1 MDFVNAVFSGFS
13 VRLPS
18 QKPQTEPVAAAF
30 DSSNVHAL
38 SLERNLT
45 LNSIHVLLIWLH
57 FLSYK
62 IILSGL
68 HGVAI

>member
-1 MDFVNAVFSGFS
+1 MDFVNAVFSSFS
-13 VRLPS
+13 VCLPS

-45 LNSIHVLLIWLH
+45 LNSIHVLLI
-57 FLSYK
+57 
-62 IILSGL
+62 
-68 HGVAI
+68 